1 MKILALDSSSGACS
15 AAVRLDGNT
24 IARRFEIME
33 RGQSERLMP
42 MVKDLLDE
50 TGVAI
55 SDLDLIAVTVGPGAF
70 TGLRIGLAAARG
82 LALALGKPCFGV
94 TTTQAVA
101 AGAAGDAPLLVA
113 IDSKRADLFVQVFSS
128 PQCAASE
135 PAAVAPENLAALV
148 EAALPGLRR
157 IEVVG
162 NATAAALQALADAS
176 FTSSPAD
183 ALPHPDA
190 AIVAALA
197 EGQWQPGVDAVSPAP
212 LYLRAPD
219 AIAPVNGGRLRP

>member
-113 IDSKRADLFVQVFSS
+113 IDSKRACIDYIGVLCHPRLPSD
-128 PQCAASE
+128 PMH
-135 PAAVAPENLAALV
+135 AP
-148 EAALPGLRR
+148 PGL
-157 IEVVG
+157 
-162 NATAAALQALADAS
+162 
-176 FTSSPAD
+176 
-183 ALPHPDA
+183 LPTWN
-190 AIVAALA
+190 L
-197 EGQWQPGVDAVSPAP
+197 S
-212 LYLRAPD
+212 
-219 AIAPVNGGRLRP
+219 